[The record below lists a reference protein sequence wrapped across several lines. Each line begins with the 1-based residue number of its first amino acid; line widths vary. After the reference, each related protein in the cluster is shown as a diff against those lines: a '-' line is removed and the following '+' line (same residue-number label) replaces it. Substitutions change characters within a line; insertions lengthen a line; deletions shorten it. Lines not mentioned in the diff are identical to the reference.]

1 MENNKYLLDNCEY
14 IPSSNFDERKENSEI
29 DTIIIHCISL
39 PEGSYDNDNV
49 ISFFTNKLNV
59 NTHPS
64 FINLANLRVSSHLY
78 IKRDGHVIQF
88 VPTDKRAW
96 HAGESSYNGRSNFND
111 FSIGI
116 ELEGMVSDQYTDA
129 QYRELSLLID
139 KLKDLYPS
147 IKDDNILGHSD
158 IAPDRKG
165 DPGKNFKWEKIK

>member
-1 MENNKYLLDNCEY
+1 MYLLKAE
-14 IPSSNFDERKENSEI
+14 ISMKSSKKPRIETKMAVATIGLKFENS
-29 DTIIIHCISL
+29 TKS
-39 PEGSYDNDNV
+39 
-49 ISFFTNKLNV
+49 KL
-59 NTHPS
+59 S
-64 FINLANLRVSSHLY
+64 KAF
-78 IKRDGHVIQF
+78 
-88 VPTDKRAW
+88 
-96 HAGESSYNGRSNFND
+96 SNFND